1 MEYSQAGK
9 FLKNKRKQA
18 GFKTQ
23 KSFID
28 ALTKQDPEINC
39 SESYISLI
47 ESGVKS
53 PALKLLNIM
62 AIVLDLSA
70 QEKGELLLTYKRV
83 PTDFELAV
91 RSNLKDS
98 LKLSNIDLLK
108 KKFEESPDS
117 EILNKLTKALVLDGK
132 TDEAIEI
139 LQNSK
144 LSNSN
149 VVGLQDRTAKIA
161 AFSGNYDFAIQAFK
175 LALESCPEEYENTKA
190 DILMNIGVCYF
201 SKGLSIDNSKSIDSI
216 EYFLK
221 AIEYLEKSLE
231 IMPEHIFYIDEYA
244 RCNYHI
250 ADSIQYFQKNKLDF
264 KIDKNIHTKIYEKF
278 KLEKISYK
286 KTSQVS
292 EEHFKVAL
300 QYYKKIIS
308 HIERGDLPENHL
320 KISIY
325 FHAYTYC
332 KLKMFEEGLVW
343 LNSISILD
351 PNWLTHFMKAGYW
364 IIRYEEEKKEDY
376 LDYSL
381 QNLLLAYDFSP
392 ESIKDV
398 LKTEKDRELKTL
410 WDLKSKDL
418 QAMLEN
424 NDES

>member
-9 FLKNKRKQA
+9 FLKTKRKQA

-28 ALTKQDPEINC
+28 ALTKQDSEINC

-53 PALKLLNIM
+53 PALKLLNVM
-62 AIVLDLSA
+62 SVVLNLSA

-91 RSNLKDS
+91 RSNLKES
-98 LKLSNIDLLK
+98 LKLSSIDLLK
-108 KKFEESPDS
+108 KKFEETQDS
-117 EILNKLTKALVLDGK
+117 DILNKLTKALVLDGR
-132 TDEAIEI
+132 TEEAIDI

-144 LSNSN
+144 LNNSN

-175 LALESCPEEYENTKA
+175 LALESCPTEYVNTRA

-201 SKGLSIDNSKSIDSI
+201 SKGLSINNSKSIDSI
-216 EYFLK
+216 EYFFK
-221 AIEYLEKSLE
+221 AIDFLEKSLE
-231 IMPEHIFYIDEYA
+231 LMPDHIFYIDEYA

-250 ADSIQYFQKNKLDF
+250 ADSLQYFQRNKQDL
-264 KIDKNIHTKIYEKF
+264 KIDKIIHEKVYEKF
-278 KLEKISYK
+278 KSEKISYK
-286 KTSQVS
+286 KTFDLS
-292 EEHFKVAL
+292 ENHFKIAL
-300 QYYKKIIS
+300 KYYKKIIS

-325 FHAYTYC
+325 FHAYTYS

-364 IIRYEEEKKEDY
+364 LMRYEEEKENEY
-376 LDYSL
+376 LEHSL
-381 QNLLLAYDFSP
+381 KNLELAYQFSP
-392 ESIKDV
+392 EYIKDV

-410 WDLKSKDL
+410 WELKEKDL
-418 QAMLEN
+418 TTMLEN
-424 NDES
+424 NDE